1 MGALLQFLK
10 LGPKITGEDAGTVPA
25 SSPAI
30 LGPNF
35 ENWSNA
41 PILNGLEGEESLEK
55 FPKRISL
62 LQPHSLTKPFKPPVG
77 ADMRYM

>member
-25 SSPAI
+25 SSPVI
-30 LGPNF
+30 LGPKI

-41 PILNGLEGEESLEK
+41 PILKGVVGGEFLEK
-55 FPKRISL
+55 FPKRSSL
-62 LQPHSLTKPFKPPVG
+62 LQPHSLSMMPLEQT
-77 ADMRYM
+77 